1 PSTRSRGSDINTACG
16 LAPASRALNRK
27 RFPSPMSEPLLEAR
41 GISKAFPGVQA
52 LEDVNLRLERGEIL
66 AVVGEN
72 GAGKSTLMKIL
83 GGVYTPDA
91 GTLLL
96 DGLEVSFADVDAAQR
111 QGIALIH
118 QELNLAENLD
128 VAGNVFLGR
137 EPTRGGPLRL
147 LDRRVYAEAE
157 QYT

>member
-1 PSTRSRGSDINTACG
+1 
-16 LAPASRALNRK
+16 AL
-27 RFPSPMSEPLLEAR
+27 
-41 GISKAFPGVQA
+41 Q
-52 LEDVNLRLERGEIL
+52 DVHLRLGRGEIL

-91 GTLLL
+91 GALLL
-96 DGLEVSFADVDAAQR
+96 DGREVRFADVDAAQR
-111 QGIALIH
+111 HGIALIH

-147 LDRRVYAEAE
+147 LDRR
-157 QYT
+157 